1 MSKKSIL
8 FLLFSLSLVFQG
20 CDSKKEQNSNEQT
33 KQANSMVSKNEFT
46 LTTLKNE
53 KLIVTKET
61 QGFKLSQFDGK
72 VVIFDIFATWC
83 PPCRA
88 AATHLSSLQEKY
100 KDDLVVI
107 GISIEDNI
115 PNEKLQDFKEQYN
128 ANYTLVNSAQNRKL
142 ANAIVGEL
150 KLGERFPIPIMA
162 LYKDGKYINH
172 YIGAVQE
179 EFIESDI
186 KKALGK

>member
-1 MSKKSIL
+1 MLKKSIL
-8 FLLFSLSLVFQG
+8 PLLFSLSLLFTG
-20 CDSKKEQNSNEQT
+20 CSDNKTQSSDEQNKE
-33 KQANSMVSKNEFT
+33 ANSMIASNEYI
-46 LTTLKNE
+46 LTSLDNKQ
-53 KLIVTKET
+53 LVVTKET
-61 QGFKLSQFDGK
+61 DGFKLAKAEGK

-88 AATHLSSLQEKY
+88 AASHLGSLQEKY

-115 PNEKLQDFKEQYN
+115 PNAKLQEFKTQYD
-128 ANYTLVNSAQNRKL
+128 ANYTLVNSTQNRTL
-142 ANAIVGEL
+142 ANSIVNEL

-172 YIGAVQE
+172 YIGAIQE

>member
-1 MSKKSIL
+1 MLKKSIL
-8 FLLFSLSLVFQG
+8 PLLFSLSLLFQG
-20 CDSKKEQNSNEQT
+20 CGDDKKVEE
-33 KQANSMVSKNEFT
+33 ANSMISTNEYV
-46 LTTLKNE
+46 LTALDNKQYV
-53 KLIVTKET
+53 VTKET
-61 QGFKLSQFDGK
+61 DGFKLSNAKGK

-83 PPCRA
+83 PPCRG

-100 KDDLVVI
+100 KDDLVII

-115 PNEKLQDFKEQYN
+115 PNTKLQEFAKEYN
-128 ANYTLVNSAQNRKL
+128 ATYTLVNSKENRRL
-142 ANAIVGEL
+142 ADTIVNAL
-150 KLGERFPIPIMA
+150 DLGKRYPIPIMA

-172 YIGAVQE
+172 YVGAIQE